1 MEPARKDRQQ
11 PPAEPISVPRPIP
24 CSTPEVAAAAFL
36 LLQGRTLERID
47 EDSPRALRFVF
58 SDAHPEDL
66 EAFRKGAA
74 VPAITFAAAEK
85 RLFSVIRQRRAERH
99 LLRRLTEPEVPAL
112 QKERGRGLTL
122 SKGVLAAAALLVVV
136 AGCAKHP
143 APCAPYGGVLNLDRP
158 DCRLPAEP
166 A

>member
-1 MEPARKDRQQ
+1 MEPARKNRQH
-11 PPAEPISVPRPIP
+11 PPADPITVPRPIP
-24 CSTPEVAAAAFL
+24 CSTLEVAAAAFL

-47 EDSPRALRFVF
+47 EEPRALRFVF

-85 RLFSVIRQRRAERH
+85 RLFGVIRQRRAERH
-99 LLRRLTEPEVPAL
+99 LLRRLT
-112 QKERGRGLTL
+112 
-122 SKGVLAAAALLVVV
+122 GVLVVAALLVV